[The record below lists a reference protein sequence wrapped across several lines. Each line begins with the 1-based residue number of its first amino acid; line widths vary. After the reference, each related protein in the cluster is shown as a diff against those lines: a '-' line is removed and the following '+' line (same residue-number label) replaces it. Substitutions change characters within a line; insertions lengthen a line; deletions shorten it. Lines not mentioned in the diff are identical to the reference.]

1 MASSRDRDNR
11 FILWARDVVWLNV
24 VAVALLVAALVLA
37 VLVSLGLLVL
47 AVLGIFFSCCRRT
60 CSTAALVLVIMDS
73 AR

>member
-47 AVLGIFFSCCRRT
+47 AVLGIVGVLG
-60 CSTAALVLVIMDS
+60 TAALVLVIMDS